1 MGFLTD
7 RHESQSSSEPQQIL
21 EVSIHII
28 LFPLHYSEWHSCDLE
43 SEHSGGTE
51 MKSHCGM

>member
-21 EVSIHII
+21 EVSIHIF
-28 LFPLHYSEWHSCDLE
+28 LFPLHYSEWYSCDLE
-43 SEHSGGTE
+43 SQHSGGTE
-51 MKSHCGM
+51 MRSHCGM